1 MPHCKEEQTLLK
13 TTKKMINETELDF
26 RAPNKPYLIMIEICL
41 SQIYSLKKEKDA
53 ENKIKILKDRAKS
66 YIDMF

>member
-1 MPHCKEEQTLLK
+1 
-13 TTKKMINETELDF
+13 MINETELDF

-53 ENKIKILKDRAKS
+53 EKDAENKIKILKDRAKS